1 MTEAVSLIPI
11 RPSEVEIGKPLRRPI
26 YDWHGKLLLASGFVV
41 ESENQLNG
49 LIENGFFQDTG
60 WERGS
65 ATAPTESSASSN
77 TGSAGSTDKTPAPSK
92 EILVDMAD
100 VRWAVG
106 ETMFLQVLDNSALR
120 YTVKL
125 IGFVKNKTIL
135 MTAPMSDGKF
145 EFIREGQSY
154 IVRAFSGKKA
164 YAFMASAIKSV
175 HTPHPY
181 LHLTY
186 PKQVRCNVVRQAAR
200 ADVKIIASLSVGE
213 HEARSGAGM
222 LTDLSVGGASAT
234 AKEPLGA
241 KGEVGRVKFKLQAVG
256 QDEFLNLQA
265 ILRWVG
271 PAENSSGFKHGF
283 EFVDVAMH
291 DRLIL
296 SAFVHQTLVDAS

>member
-26 YDWHGKLLLASGFVV
+26 YDWHGKLLLACGFVV

-49 LIENGFFQDTG
+49 LLENGFFQDAG
-60 WERGS
+60 WEP
-65 ATAPTESSASSN
+65 AAS
-77 TGSAGSTDKTPAPSK
+77 TPAADATVTKIAATGADKQPTPSK
-92 EILVDMAD
+92 EILVEMAD

-125 IGFVKNKTIL
+125 IGFVRNKTIFV
-135 MTAPMSDGKF
+135 TAPMSDGKF

-164 YAFMASAIKSV
+164 YAFMASAVKSV

-186 PKQVRCNVVRQAAR
+186 PKQVRCNVVRQGAR

-213 HEARSGAGM
+213 NEERTGAGM

-234 AKEPLGA
+234 AKEPLGV

-271 PAENSSGFKHGF
+271 PAEHGPGFKHGF

>member
-1 MTEAVSLIPI
+1 MIEAVSLIPI
-11 RPSEVEIGKPLRRPI
+11 RPSEVEVGKPLLRPI

-41 ESENQLNG
+41 ENENQLNG
-49 LIENGFFQDTG
+49 LIENGFFHDAG
-60 WERGS
+60 WEPSSISAPAG
-65 ATAPTESSASSN
+65 ATAANGSSSAAAKVP
-77 TGSAGSTDKTPAPSK
+77 TPSK

-100 VRWAVG
+100 VRWSVG
-106 ETMFLQVLDNSALR
+106 ETIFLQVLDNSALR

-125 IGFVKNKTIL
+125 IGFVKNKTIFV
-135 MTAPMSDGKF
+135 TAPMSDGKF

-164 YAFMASAIKSV
+164 YAFMASAVKSV

-186 PKQVRCNVVRQAAR
+186 PKQVRCNIVRQAAR
-200 ADVKIIASLSVGE
+200 ADVKIIASLSVGDN
-213 HEARSGAGM
+213 EARSGAGM
-222 LTDLSVGGASAT
+222 MTDLSVGGASAT

-271 PAENSSGFKHGF
+271 PAETGPGFKHGF

>member
-49 LIENGFFQDTG
+49 LLENGFFQDAG
-60 WERGS
+60 WERGAAAPAAD
-65 ATAPTESSASSN
+65 ATVAN
-77 TGSAGSTDKTPAPSK
+77 TAAGGADKQAVPNK

-100 VRWAVG
+100 VRWTVG

-125 IGFVKNKTIL
+125 IGFVRNKTIFV
-135 MTAPMSDGKF
+135 TAPMSDGKF

-164 YAFMASAIKSV
+164 YAFMASAVKSV

-186 PKQVRCNVVRQAAR
+186 PKQVRCNVVRQGAR
-200 ADVKIIASLSVGE
+200 ADVKIIASLSVGPNE
-213 HEARSGAGM
+213 ERSGAGV

-256 QDEFLNLQA
+256 QDEFLNLEA

-271 PAENSSGFKHGF
+271 PAETGPGFKHGF

>member
-49 LIENGFFQDTG
+49 LLENGFFQDAG
-60 WERGS
+60 WEPGA
-65 ATAPTESSASSN
+65 ATPAADATVAKAA
-77 TGSAGSTDKTPAPSK
+77 AGTADKQPAPSK

-100 VRWAVG
+100 VRWTVG

-125 IGFVKNKTIL
+125 IGFVRNKTIFV
-135 MTAPMSDGKF
+135 TAPMSDGKF

-164 YAFMASAIKSV
+164 YAFMASAVKSV

-186 PKQVRCNVVRQAAR
+186 PKQVRCNVVRQGAR

-213 HEARSGAGM
+213 NEERSGAGV

-234 AKEPLGA
+234 AKEPLGT

-271 PAENSSGFKHGF
+271 PVESGPGFKHGF